1 MLKRHTLLFAA
12 SICLCV
18 ATQAE
23 VSLGAAGNSGIAGK
37 PGGARSTM
45 APAWPGALDAVPGA
59 GEDIAKDLPSESKL
73 LTDHLNSAEA
83 PGRSNVL
90 KALIAMPGQA
100 AGVAPANPATPKTE
114 AANLG
119 NELFDAIKQG
129 VKPVKEQI
137 ANSELVQTVRELDAN
152 LSGQPASAEGLEP
165 ANNPG
170 YSAGAHAPSREAT
183 TAEQAQR
190 NKITSDLAIQ
200 QLIEEIKPWVL
211 GLAGLLALGY
221 LATAAW
227 SYLAWKNKR
236 RSRQRRSSGN
246 SRRSAEGADKT
257 QQARRSQNQA
267 SSASGRREQR
277 KHRNSAKPV
286 LLSVP
291 DSPGTDGMRS

>member
-12 SICLCV
+12 SICLCA

-23 VSLGAAGNSGIAGK
+23 VSLGVAGHSGISGK
-37 PGGARSTM
+37 PGDARSTK
-45 APAWPGALDAVPGA
+45 ASAWPGALDATPGA

-73 LTDHLNSAEA
+73 LADHLNSAEA

-90 KALIAMPGQA
+90 KALTAKPGQA

-114 AANLG
+114 AAHLG
-119 NELFDAIKQG
+119 NELFDALKQG

-152 LSGQPASAEGLEP
+152 LSGQPASADGLEP

-170 YSAGAHAPSREAT
+170 YSVGAHAPSREAT
-183 TAEQAQR
+183 TVEQAQR
-190 NKITSDLAIQ
+190 NKIAFDLASH
-200 QLIEEIKPWVL
+200 QLIQEIKPWAL
-211 GLAGLLALGY
+211 GLASLLTLGY
-221 LATAAW
+221 LATVARN
-227 SYLAWKNKR
+227 YLAWR
-236 RSRQRRSSGN
+236 GQRRSKHRRSSRN

-257 QQARRSQNQA
+257 RQARRSQNQA
-267 SSASGRREQR
+267 ISASGRREHR

-286 LLSVP
+286 LRGVP
-291 DSPGTDGMRS
+291 DSPDANGMRS